1 MDHTSIYERLTADPD
16 DLVGVLAYIAYKQQK
31 IEYCRSFNG
40 REPNREEL
48 ESFHAI
54 AVLDHSIEAY
64 RAQGAGMARVFVSA
78 GVDQFIGA
86 IEVSVR
92 QDVLYQQ
99 AETVSTGLLD
109 KLTVIDNA
117 LAAKRSFIGWV
128 RDVGGNLLVNLVSIF
143 VLGALLLGY
152 NFSAE
157 LQQGTEKKVSLE
169 RK

>member
-1 MDHTSIYERLTADPD
+1 MPHTSIYERLAADPND
-16 DLVGVLAYIAYKQQK
+16 VVGVMAYIVYKQQK
-31 IEYCRSFNG
+31 IEYCKSLS
-40 REPNREEL
+40 REPTSEEL
-48 ESFHAI
+48 EKFHAI
-54 AVLDHSIEAY
+54 AMLDKSIEVY
-64 RAQGAGMARVFVSA
+64 RAKGALMAHVFATASFE
-78 GVDQFIGA
+78 QLIG
-86 IEVSVR
+86 EVEESIR

-99 AETVSTGLLD
+99 AEMVSAGLLD

-117 LAAKRSFIGWV
+117 LAAKRSFMGWV